1 MTTSESYEQRT
12 TGYVVAKSMEDA
24 LKAAEYARETDM
36 QAWSDL
42 GYWEREEH
50 ADEYSVYEVEV
61 IKKVRKN
68 P

>member
-1 MTTSESYEQRT
+1 MTTSESYERKT
-12 TGYVVAKSMEDA
+12 TGYVVAHDMKEALERAEDA
-24 LKAAEYARETDM
+24 RESSM

-61 IKKVRKN
+61 TKKVRKQA
-68 P
+68 